1 MRRGRIWR
9 DLVRT
14 PTALFSFVLLALV
27 VLIAITY
34 PLWYPIS
41 PFTQNLLGSLRPP
54 MTESST
60 GLHLLGTDQLGRDLM
75 ARVLLGARISLLVGG
90 VALLISLVFGTLVG
104 LLAGYFG
111 GWVDAVITGATET
124 VMALPFIVLAIAV
137 IGALGSSTMVVILTL
152 GLTSWVGYAKLVRA
166 RVLELREEDY
176 VVAAFALGQRTNRV
190 LWKHVLPNALPLI
203 IVESTLLLGT
213 LILAEAGLSFL
224 GLGIQP
230 PTPTWGG
237 ILSEGQMYVAV
248 APWIAVFPGV
258 FLLLTVLATNFLG
271 DFLRDQ
277 FSVGS

>member
-1 MRRGRIWR
+1 MRRGNVWR
-9 DLVRT
+9 DLVRS
-14 PTALFSFVLLALV
+14 PQALISAIFLALV
-27 VLIAITY
+27 ALVALTY
-34 PLWYPIS
+34 PWWYPIS
-41 PFTQNLLGSLRPP
+41 PLSQDLLGTLRPP
-54 MTESST
+54 MTET
-60 GLHLLGTDQLGRDLM
+60 GSGMHLLGTDQLGRDLM

-137 IGALGSSTMVVILTL
+137 IGALGSSTLVVILTL

-176 VVAAFALGQRTNRV
+176 VVAAFALGQRTDRG
-190 LWKHVLPNALPLI
+190 LWRHVLPNALPLI

>member
-1 MRRGRIWR
+1 MRRLHLWR
-9 DLVRT
+9 ELRRA
-14 PTALFSFVLLALV
+14 PLALFSFAFLALV
-27 VLIAITY
+27 ILVAATY
-34 PLWYPIS
+34 PLWYPVS
-41 PFTQNLLGSLRPP
+41 PLTQDLLGSLQPP
-54 MTESST
+54 LAETRT
-60 GLHLLGTDQLGRDLM
+60 GTHLLGTDQLGRDLL
-75 ARVLLGARISLLVGG
+75 ARVLLGARISLIVGG
-90 VALLISLVFGTLVG
+90 VALLISLVFGSLVG

-111 GWVDAVITGATET
+111 GWVDAVITGVTET

-137 IGALGSSTMVVILTL
+137 IGALGSSTTVVILTL

-176 VVAAFALGQRTNRV
+176 VIAAFALGQRTGRV
-190 LWKHVLPNALPLI
+190 LWKHVLPNVAPLI

-248 APWIAVFPGV
+248 APWIAIFPGV

-271 DFLRDQ
+271 DFLRDAV
-277 FSVGS
+277 SVDS

>member
-9 DLVRT
+9 HLVRT

-27 VLIAITY
+27 VLVAITY

-41 PFTQNLLGSLRPP
+41 PLAQNLLGSLSPP
-54 MTESST
+54 MTETST
-60 GLHLLGTDQLGRDLM
+60 GMHLLGTDQLGRDLM

>member
-1 MRRGRIWR
+1 MRRSHIWR
-9 DLVRT
+9 DLARS
-14 PTALFSFVLLALV
+14 PQALLSAIFLALV
-27 VLIAITY
+27 VVVALTFHW
-34 PLWYPIS
+34 WYPVNPLS
-41 PFTQNLLGSLRPP
+41 QNLLGSLQPP
-54 MTESST
+54 LAETTSGT
-60 GLHLLGTDQLGRDLM
+60 HLLGTDQLGRDLS
-75 ARVLLGARISLLVGG
+75 ARVLLGARISLMVGG
-90 VALLISLVFGTLVG
+90 IALLISLVFGTFVG

-111 GWVDAVITGATET
+111 GWIDAVITGMTET

-137 IGALGSSTMVVILTL
+137 IGALGSSTMVVIMTL

-176 VVAAFALGQRTNRV
+176 VVAAFALGSRTGHV
-190 LWKHVLPNALPLI
+190 LRRHVLPNVMPLI

-248 APWIAVFPGV
+248 APWIAIFPGV

-271 DFLRDQ
+271 DFLRDAV
-277 FSVGS
+277 SVEG

>member
-1 MRRGRIWR
+1 MRRGHIWR

-14 PTALFSFVLLALV
+14 PTALFSFVLLALIALV
-27 VLIAITY
+27 AITY

-41 PFTQNLLGSLRPP
+41 PLAQNLLGSLSPP
-54 MTESST
+54 MTETST
-60 GLHLLGTDQLGRDLM
+60 GMHLLGTDQLGRDLM

-111 GWVDAVITGATET
+111 GWVFFNDTATTET

-137 IGALGSSTMVVILTL
+137 IGALGSSTTVVILTL

-176 VVAAFALGQRTNRV
+176 VVAAFALGQRTDRV
-190 LWKHVLPNALPLI
+190 LWRHVLPNALPLI

>member
-1 MRRGRIWR
+1 MRRGHIWR

-14 PTALFSFVLLALV
+14 PTALFSFVLLALIALV
-27 VLIAITY
+27 AITY

-41 PFTQNLLGSLRPP
+41 PLAQNLLGSLSPP
-54 MTESST
+54 MTETST
-60 GLHLLGTDQLGRDLM
+60 GMHLLGTDQLGRDLM

-137 IGALGSSTMVVILTL
+137 IGALGSSTTVVILTL

-176 VVAAFALGQRTNRV
+176 VVAAFALGQRTDRV
-190 LWKHVLPNALPLI
+190 LWRHVLPNALPLI

>member
-9 DLVRT
+9 HLVRT

-27 VLIAITY
+27 VLVAITY

-41 PFTQNLLGSLRPP
+41 PLAQNLLGSLSPP
-54 MTESST
+54 MTETST
-60 GLHLLGTDQLGRDLM
+60 GMHLLGTDQLGRDLM

-166 RVLELREEDY
+166 SVLELREEDY

>member
-1 MRRGRIWR
+1 MRRGHIWR

-14 PTALFSFVLLALV
+14 PTALFSFVLLALIALV
-27 VLIAITY
+27 AITY

-41 PFTQNLLGSLRPP
+41 PLAQNLLGSLSPP
-54 MTESST
+54 MTETST
-60 GLHLLGTDQLGRDLM
+60 GMHLLGTDQLGRDLM

-90 VALLISLVFGTLVG
+90 VALLISLVFGALVG

-137 IGALGSSTMVVILTL
+137 IGALGSSTTVVILTL

-176 VVAAFALGQRTNRV
+176 VVAAFALGQRTDRV
-190 LWKHVLPNALPLI
+190 LWRHVLPNALPLI